1 MSPSA
6 ICTFCL
12 FGIHSVGELGGG
24 GVEKHQAS
32 ASATHSDYCLLIT
45 LFYYK
50 CNHNIN
56 TFISLISVLVLC
68 SICEP
73 TDLLST
79 SES

>member
-12 FGIHSVGELGGG
+12 FGIHSVGEFGGG
-24 GVEKHQAS
+24 GVEKHQ